1 MVIQYGIVSMEY
13 FLDKMKPYELTI
25 ICEKLHLRTKDQ
37 WEQARMISYLIAQVN
52 SNKKLKPT
60 DIINFAWE
68 KQVTKEEP
76 HNYSID
82 EVERI
87 KAIALERE
95 KKLKEKGII

>member
-1 MVIQYGIVSMEY
+1 MEY
-13 FLDKMKPYELTI
+13 FLDKMKSYELTI

-87 KAIALERE
+87 KTIALERE